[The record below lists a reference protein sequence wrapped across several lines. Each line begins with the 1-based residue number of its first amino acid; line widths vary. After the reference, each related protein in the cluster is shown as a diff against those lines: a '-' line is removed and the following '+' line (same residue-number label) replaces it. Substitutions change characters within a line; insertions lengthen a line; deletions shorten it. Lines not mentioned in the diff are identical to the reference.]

1 MLSVPGAVWICSD
14 ILPMKRLALLLVFC
28 ALSVPAPRLRA
39 QVAPS
44 AAGRRLHL
52 QAGAEFS
59 NFQPD
64 YAGNGVAQTSPK
76 RLDGLGVY
84 IDARFNRWA
93 QIEAEGRWLHWN
105 EYSPGLTENTYMIG
119 PRIPIKE
126 DLKGFTPYGKFLIGW
141 GSGPFLTGRT
151 TVWTYGGGLDY
162 RLSRKFSLRCVD
174 FQYQDWRVRPN
185 LHPWGYSA
193 GVSYRIF

>member
-1 MLSVPGAVWICSD
+1 
-14 ILPMKRLALLLVFC
+14 MKRSAVVIFFCVFS
-28 ALSVPAPRLRA
+28 AAAFSARA

-44 AAGRRLHL
+44 ATGRRLTL

-64 YAGNGVAQTSPK
+64 YTGAAAVAQPSPK

-84 IDARFNRWA
+84 IDANFARWI

-105 EYSPGLTENTYMIG
+105 EYTQFGGITQNTYMIG
-119 PRIPIKE
+119 PRVPIVE
-126 DLKGFTPYGKFLIGW
+126 NLKGFTPYGKFLIGW

-151 TVWTYGGGLDY
+151 TAWAYGGGVDY
-162 RLSRKFSLRCVD
+162 RLSRKFNLRCFD
-174 FQYQDWRVRPN
+174 FEYQDWNISPVS

-193 GVSYRIF
+193 GLSYRVF